1 MERRRDFLLY
11 CCWVSD
17 YNSQDQSGIK
27 ITPKIGRGKKD
38 VRGRKWTLWECLGRQ
53 FLRIPDPVLIQVQ
66 AELDT
71 SALPQFHYYHH
82 LLKAAW
88 LGKWW
93 LFKPSLSSLIFPIA
107 CYTCLPCK
115 LTTRTLMPSFLRHTT
130 QHPVC
135 TCITRLHYNNFYSWI
150 YHWVFLNHFWLL
162 YMLTA
167 YGESFYPLEHAL
179 ILRVLAQISLS
190 SIVCQGWIQILG
202 RPITKCVSVGSDL
215 TYVFLCFFTCR
226 Q

>member
-1 MERRRDFLLY
+1 MVTAAHLCAKNHWTEHFKWMNCIVCKMYFSKAITKKKKKRLGLREMERRRDFLLY

-66 AELDT
+66 DELDI
-71 SALPQFHYYHH
+71 SALPQFRYYHH

-93 LFKPSLSSLIFPIA
+93 LFKPSLSSLIFFQLLA
-107 CYTCLPCK
+107 
-115 LTTRTLMPSFLRHTT
+115 TRVFHVNLLR
-130 QHPVC
+130 
-135 TCITRLHYNNFYSWI
+135 
-150 YHWVFLNHFWLL
+150 
-162 YMLTA
+162 
-167 YGESFYPLEHAL
+167 EHL
-179 ILRVLAQISLS
+179 CPPFSDR
-190 SIVCQGWIQILG
+190 
-202 RPITKCVSVGSDL
+202 KSV
-215 TYVFLCFFTCR
+215 V
-226 Q
+226 

>member
-1 MERRRDFLLY
+1 MQNWLCKDLDIVNPLFLQGNLETEYLGNHGVMSEKKKKKRLGLREMERRRDFLLY

-38 VRGRKWTLWECLGRQ
+38 VKGRKWTLWECLGRQ

-71 SALPQFHYYHH
+71 SALPQFRYYHH

-93 LFKPSLSSLIFPIA
+93 LFKPSLSSLIFSN
-107 CYTCLPCK
+107 CL
-115 LTTRTLMPSFLRHTT
+115 
-130 QHPVC
+130 
-135 TCITRLHYNNFYSWI
+135 LH
-150 YHWVFLNHFWLL
+150 V
-162 YMLTA
+162 
-167 YGESFYPLEHAL
+167 
-179 ILRVLAQISLS
+179 S
-190 SIVCQGWIQILG
+190 SM
-202 RPITKCVSVGSDL
+202 
-215 TYVFLCFFTCR
+215 
-226 Q
+226 